1 MAPRTVILPP
11 PPGSS
16 SVHVD
21 DNNTEEAAGRAR
33 KIFNLVWQMAD
44 LCSQKKP
51 ARRVFCSRSRESEEN
66 VNRPAPWPHCSPS
79 TPPSPYRIFCPAV
92 SRQNYTEIRVFY
104 VQREID
110 ARFELRILFYDSFVL
125 SFFLFP
131 EGSERRDYNL

>member
-51 ARRVFCSRSRESEEN
+51 ARRVFCSRGRESEEN

-79 TPPSPYRIFCPAV
+79 TPPSPYRLFCLAV
-92 SRQNYTEIRVFY
+92 SRQNSRRDPCFLRPTRNRCSIRTSY
-104 VQREID
+104 PLL
-110 ARFELRILFYDSFVL
+110 RFFC
-125 SFFLFP
+125 SFFLSFS
-131 EGSERRDYNL
+131 GGIRAARL